1 MPMKTKNS
9 KLVWDSNSDVS
20 LHQVSVRSQK
30 DSSSR
35 GVRSLESALAS
46 GGRGFTLVELLVVIA
61 IIGILIALLL
71 PAVQAARE
79 AARRLQCTNN
89 LKQIGLGLLNYE
101 NARKVFPPSE
111 IHGRAVN
118 CTDGTC
124 PHCDWAGSIGC
135 WENFIFP
142 FVELQPQYDRLDFKI
157 HPQFAS
163 AANVEIMQ
171 GEYAL
176 FLCPSD
182 PYRGL
187 TTPWG
192 GGDESRGRI
201 LHYFAVHGSNENSRL
216 PHPDGTSCGTYG
228 HCNGHNGMFFND
240 SATRISDIT
249 DGTSNTA
256 MVCEVWG
263 RKYKNHQTPSTSDPE
278 YRGDESSRGMHVHIA
293 VYFDY
298 TPNSYRWNPWHAN
311 SFHPGGVNCVFA
323 DGSVRFISDSIDLTT
338 FKAIST
344 INGGEVV
351 DGSKL
356 P

>member
-1 MPMKTKNS
+1 MSTRT
-9 KLVWDSNSDVS
+9 VS
-20 LHQVSVRSQK
+20 L
-30 DSSSR
+30 R
-35 GVRSLESALAS
+35 GVPAPRPA
-46 GGRGFTLVELLVVIA
+46 FTLIELLVVIA

-79 AARRLQCTNN
+79 AARRLQCSNN
-89 LKQIGLGLLNYE
+89 LKQIGLGLMNYE
-101 NARKVFPPSE
+101 NQRKVFPPGE

-118 CTDGTC
+118 GTC
-124 PHCDWAGSIGC
+124 PHCDWAGAIGC

-142 FVELQPQYDRLDFKI
+142 FVELQPAYDKLNFKI
-157 HPQFAS
+157 TPQFSS

-187 TTPWG
+187 TTTWG

-201 LHYFAVHGSNENSRL
+201 LHYFAVHGSNEGSL
-216 PHPDGTSCGTYG
+216 LSHPDGTSCGTYG
-228 HCNGHNGMFFND
+228 HCNGHDGIFFND
-240 SATRISDIT
+240 SATRIGDIT

-256 MVCEVWG
+256 MICEVWA
-263 RKYKNHQTPSTSDPE
+263 RSYKNHVTPATTSPE
-278 YRGDESSRGMHVHIA
+278 YLGVSESSRGMHVHSA
-293 VYFDY
+293 VYFDW
-298 TPNSYRWNPWHAN
+298 TPNSYRKNPWHAN

-323 DGSVRFISDSIDLTT
+323 DGSVRFISDTIDLVT

-344 INGGEVV
+344 RGGGEVV

>member
-1 MPMKTKNS
+1 MKKNHPRRAEQ
-9 KLVWDSNSDVS
+9 KNAPGWQN
-20 LHQVSVRSQK
+20 RSAK
-30 DSSSR
+30 CRRGLCPESSR
-35 GVRSLESALAS
+35 GQPIRAVADAH
-46 GGRGFTLVELLVVIA
+46 GFTLVELLVVIA

-79 AARRLQCTNN
+79 AARRIQCTNN

-101 NARKVFPPSE
+101 SARKVFPPAE
-111 IHGRAVN
+111 IHARAVH
-118 CTDGTC
+118 GSC
-124 PHCDWAGSIGC
+124 PHCCWNCFIGC
-135 WENFIFP
+135 WENLIFP
-142 FVELQPQYDRLDFKI
+142 FVEMQPQYDRLEFGFT
-157 HPQFAS
+157 PQYDS
-163 AANVEIMQ
+163 DRNREIMQ
-171 GEYAL
+171 GEYSL

-187 TTPWG
+187 TTPWTN
-192 GGDESRGRI
+192 DKDRARI
-201 LHYFAVHGSNENSRL
+201 LHYFAVHGSNEGSRL

-228 HCNGHNGMFFND
+228 HCNGHDGMFFND

-263 RKYKNHQTPSTSDPE
+263 RKYKNHQGPSAGEPD
-278 YRGDESSRGMHVHIA
+278 RGAESSRGMHVHSA

-323 DGSVRFISDSIDLTT
+323 DGSVRFISDSIDLAT

-344 INGGEVV
+344 ISGGEVV

>member
-1 MPMKTKNS
+1 MRPTN
-9 KLVWDSNSDVS
+9 VPRAGR
-20 LHQVSVRSQK
+20 VR
-30 DSSSR
+30 
-35 GVRSLESALAS
+35 
-46 GGRGFTLVELLVVIA
+46 RGFTLVELLVVIA

-79 AARRLQCTNN
+79 AARRAQCSNN

-101 NARKVFPPSE
+101 SAHKVFPPSE

-118 CTDGTC
+118 GSCT
-124 PHCDWAGSIGC
+124 HCDWAGSIGC
-135 WENFIFP
+135 WANLIFP
-142 FVELQPQYDRLDFKI
+142 FIEQQAAHDKLDFEI

-163 AANVEIMQ
+163 TDNVEVMQ
-171 GEYAL
+171 AEYPMY
-176 FLCPSD
+176 LCPSD

-187 TTPWG
+187 TTTWG
-192 GGDESRGRI
+192 GGEESKGRI
-201 LHYFAVHGSNENSRL
+201 LHYYAVHGSNEGSL
-216 PHPDGTSCGTYG
+216 LSHPDGTSCGTYG
-228 HCNGHNGMFFND
+228 HCNGHDGMFFND
-240 SATRISDIT
+240 SETRVADIL

-256 MVCEVWG
+256 MICEVWG
-263 RKYKNHQTPSTSDPE
+263 RKYKNHKAPDSSDPE
-278 YRGDESSRGMHVHIA
+278 YRGGESSRGMHVHTA

-323 DGSVRFISDSIDLTT
+323 DGSVHFIMDTIDLVA

-344 INGGEVV
+344 ISGSEVV
-351 DGSKL
+351 QGF